1 MNENQRIGE
10 RLEAERKR
18 LGYTAIEV
26 YNSLDIAQTTYK
38 GYETG
43 KRDISAGLLAQLWDM
58 GFDVLY
64 IVTGVYAESASAS
77 DRVIQPRLIR
87 LPENTDT
94 NVLSDS
100 LLVAMYHA
108 EEALIQAGAVA
119 ERDYSYQDLL
129 MAASTMQQNWAQQK
143 KG

>member
-64 IVTGVYAESASAS
+64 IVTGVYAESASTN
-77 DRVIQPRLIR
+77 DRVIQHRLVR

-119 ERDYSYQDLL
+119 EKDYNYQDLL
-129 MAASTMQQNWAQQK
+129 MAASTLQQK
-143 KG
+143 RTK

>member
-64 IVTGVYAESASAS
+64 IVTGKQIGRAHV
-77 DRVIQPRLIR
+77 
-87 LPENTDT
+87 
-94 NVLSDS
+94 
-100 LLVAMYHA
+100 
-108 EEALIQAGAVA
+108 
-119 ERDYSYQDLL
+119 
-129 MAASTMQQNWAQQK
+129 
-143 KG
+143 

>member
-64 IVTGVYAESASAS
+64 IVTGVQSVS
-77 DRVIQPRLIR
+77 
-87 LPENTDT
+87 
-94 NVLSDS
+94 
-100 LLVAMYHA
+100 
-108 EEALIQAGAVA
+108 
-119 ERDYSYQDLL
+119 
-129 MAASTMQQNWAQQK
+129 
-143 KG
+143 

>member
-64 IVTGVYAESASAS
+64 IVTGVYAESASTN
-77 DRVIQPRLIR
+77 DRVIQHRLVR

-100 LLVAMYHA
+100 LLVGMYHA

-119 ERDYSYQDLL
+119 EKDYNYQDLL
-129 MAASTMQQNWAQQK
+129 MAASTMQQK
-143 KG
+143 RTK